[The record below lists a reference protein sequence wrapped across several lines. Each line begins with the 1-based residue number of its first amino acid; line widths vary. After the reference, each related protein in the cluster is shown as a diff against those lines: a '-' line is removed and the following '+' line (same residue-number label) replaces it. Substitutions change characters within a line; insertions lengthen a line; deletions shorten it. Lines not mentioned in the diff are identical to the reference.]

1 MIDVKNSMITV
12 IFEHLMLVHKS
23 SALLILID
31 QAYITQSI
39 TLKPENMSID
49 PMKKLLRGKIAL
61 QNIEMLLYQEQMADL
76 NTMTGILNQYKRL
89 LTATD
94 TIQ

>member
-12 IFEHLMLVHKS
+12 IFEHSMLVHKS